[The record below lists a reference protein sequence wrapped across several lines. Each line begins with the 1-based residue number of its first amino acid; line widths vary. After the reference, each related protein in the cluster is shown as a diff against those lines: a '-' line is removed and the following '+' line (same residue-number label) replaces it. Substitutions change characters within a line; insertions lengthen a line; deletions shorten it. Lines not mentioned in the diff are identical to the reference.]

1 MKHLI
6 RSLCLLL
13 ALAVGAAFPS
23 APARAAAVVAAD
35 LAADIAKPLQ
45 DKLLQRAVVGIEIV
59 RLGNSPGDAQPVYAN
74 NAHQPLIPASN
85 LKLVTTSAALEK
97 FGADFRFRT
106 MLLLSAEGDLILVG
120 DGDPS
125 FGDGEYLKKVGWGIT
140 TVYEN
145 WAEQLKNR
153 NITAVRNVVVDDSV
167 FDETFVHPHWPTDQ
181 VHMRYEAGVGGV
193 NLNAN
198 CVDFSI
204 RSNGPGQLVGY
215 AIEPDTK
222 YVTVRNTC
230 VAGGENAVWLSRAA
244 GVNDI
249 VLRGTTRGS
258 TVQSVTIHDPPMFA
272 ATVLAEALAAR
283 GVRVTG
289 QVKRDRTIRAQVQQ
303 VGRQGPFAAPHL
315 GLVAVHETPLPA
327 VLARCNKDSMNLYA
341 ESLCKRLGF
350 AATNASGSWENGT
363 AAVGAYLKSIGIAE
377 TEFRLDDGSGL
388 SKENAI
394 SAHALTS
401 VLIRDFHGKSRD
413 TFLASL
419 SVAGSDGTLED
430 RFRGEYA
437 DLRGRVLGKSGYVNG
452 VRSLSGFLK
461 AKDDRWYAFSILM
474 NKTPGAAQVKVLQ
487 EQILK
492 AVDNHAGGQ
501 ASTASAAEGR

>member
-6 RSLCLLL
+6 RSLCLL
-13 ALAVGAAFPS
+13 ALAVGAIAFPC
-23 APARAAAVVAAD
+23 APARAAD

-45 DKLLQRAVVGIEIV
+45 DKLLHRAVVGIEIV
-59 RLGNSPGDAQPVYAN
+59 RLGTSPGDAQPVYAN

-85 LKLVTTSAALEK
+85 LKLVTTSAALER
-97 FGADFRFRT
+97 FGPDFRFRT
-106 MLLLSAEGDLILVG
+106 MLLLNAEGDLILVG

-145 WAEQLKNR
+145 WAEQLKSR
-153 NITAVRNVVVDDSV
+153 NITTVRNVVVDDSV
-167 FDETFVHPHWPTDQ
+167 FDETFAHPHWPTDQ
-181 VHMRYEAGVGGV
+181 IHMRYEAGVGGV

-198 CVDFSI
+198 CVDFSV

-215 AIEPDTK
+215 GLEPDTK

-230 VAGGENAVWLSRAA
+230 VAGGENAVWLSRSV

-258 TVQSVTIHDPPMFA
+258 TVQSVTIHDPPMYA
-272 ATVLAEALAAR
+272 ATVLAETLAAR

-289 QVKRDRTIRAQVQQ
+289 QVKRDRGVRAQVQQ
-303 VGRQGPFAAPHL
+303 QAGRQGPFAAPHL

-350 AATNASGSWENGT
+350 AATGASGSWENGT
-363 AAVGAYLKSIGIAE
+363 AAVGAYLKSIGIADA
-377 TEFRLDDGSGL
+377 EFHLDDGSGL

-394 SAHALTS
+394 SAPALTT
-401 VLIRDFHGKSRD
+401 VLIRDFYGKSKE

-430 RFRGEYA
+430 RFRGEYS
-437 DLRGRVLGKSGYVNG
+437 DLRGRVIGKSGYVNG

-492 AVDNHAGGQ
+492 AVDTHAGGQ

>member
-6 RSLCLLL
+6 RSLCLPLL
-13 ALAVGAAFPS
+13 ALTACAIVAT
-23 APARAAAVVAAD
+23 PARAD
-35 LAADIAKPLQ
+35 LSADIAKPLQ
-45 DKLLQRAVVGIEIV
+45 DKLLHRAVVGIEIV
-59 RLGNSPGDAQPVYAN
+59 RLGTSPGDAQPVYAN

-106 MLLLSAEGDLILVG
+106 MLLMNAEGDVILVG
-120 DGDPS
+120 DGDPT
-125 FGDGEYLKKVGWGIT
+125 FGDGEYLKKVGWGVT

-153 NITAVRNVVVDDSV
+153 KITTVRNVVVDDSV
-167 FDETFVHPHWPTDQ
+167 FDENFVHAHWPADQ

-198 CVDFSI
+198 CVDFSV
-204 RSNGPGQLVGY
+204 RPNGPGQLVSFSL
-215 AIEPDTK
+215 EPDTK
-222 YVTVRNTC
+222 YVNVRNTC
-230 VAGGENAVWLSRAA
+230 VAGAENAVWLSRSA

-258 TVQSVTIHDPPMFA
+258 SPTVQAVTIHDPPMYA
-272 ATVLAEALAAR
+272 ATVLAETLAAR

-289 QVKRDRTIRAQVQQ
+289 QVKRDRTIRAQTQQ
-303 VGRQGPFAAPHL
+303 VGRQGPFAAPQF

-350 AATNASGSWENGT
+350 AATGGASGSWENGT

-377 TEFRLDDGSGL
+377 AEFRLDDGSGL

-394 SAHALTS
+394 SAHALTT
-401 VLIRDFHGKSRD
+401 VLIRDFYGKGRE

-430 RFRGEYA
+430 RFRGEHA
-437 DLRGRVLGKSGYVNG
+437 DLRGRVIGKSGYVNG

-474 NKTPGAAQVKVLQ
+474 NKTPNAAQVKFLQ
-487 EQILK
+487 EQILR
-492 AVDNHAGGQ
+492 AVDNHAAGQ
-501 ASTASAAEGR
+501 ASTASASEGR